1 MTKEKKI
8 SLLKITLTSLIVL
21 VTIYFSV
28 WKVNFTELI
37 QSFRY
42 ANYWIVFLVLPMTAL
57 GNFIRAARWKV
68 ILQTIHPTAKMGNLF
83 AGVNI
88 GYFMNTIIPRSGEI
102 ARPYVTA
109 QSERETSFSSL
120 LGTIVVE
127 RVIDVMA
134 LLLVA
139 VIMLVFDTKLFDG
152 FQDLGISEGAV
163 KRLLYPALV
172 LGVGVLLIA
181 PSKAGLWIAE
191 TLSKPLPEKIRA
203 GIIDIFKK
211 LQAGF
216 GSIKTLRQVVFTI
229 VYTVLL
235 YTVYMLPCWFMFF
248 AFESGRVAH
257 PVLFNGLQMFTLTAL
272 AVAIA
277 PTPGAFGVFHVT
289 ARIAAMKLLNF
300 SFADALAYGTLLHF
314 GTYLMLITLG
324 LYYLITKNLSLKELI
339 KAKK

>member
-1 MTKEKKI
+1 MTKEKTV
-8 SLLKITLTSLIVL
+8 SLLKISITTLIVL

-28 WKVNFTELI
+28 WKVNFTELM

-42 ANYWIVFLVLPMTAL
+42 ANYWIVFLVIPMTVL

-68 ILQTIHPTAKMGNLF
+68 ILRSIHPDVKIGNLF

-102 ARPYVTA
+102 TRPYVTA
-109 QSERETSFSSL
+109 QCEPGTNFSSL

-134 LLLVA
+134 LLFVA
-139 VIMLVFDTKLFDG
+139 AVMLVYDTKLFDG
-152 FQDLGISEGAV
+152 FQDLGISEDAV
-163 KRLLYPALV
+163 KRLVYPAII

-191 TLSKPLPEKIRA
+191 LLSKPLPEKIRT
-203 GIIDIFKK
+203 GIIDVFKK

-216 GSIKTLRQVVFTI
+216 GSIKSFKQVVFTTA
-229 VYTVLL
+229 YTILL
-235 YTVYMLPCWFMFF
+235 YAVYMLPCWFMLF
-248 AFESGRVAH
+248 AFESGRTAH
-257 PVLFNGLQMFTLTAL
+257 PVLFNGLQMFTLTAV

-300 SFADALAYGTLLHF
+300 TYADALAYGTLLHF
-314 GTYLMLITLG
+314 GTYITLITLG
-324 LYYLITKNLSLKELI
+324 IYYLITKNLSVKELM